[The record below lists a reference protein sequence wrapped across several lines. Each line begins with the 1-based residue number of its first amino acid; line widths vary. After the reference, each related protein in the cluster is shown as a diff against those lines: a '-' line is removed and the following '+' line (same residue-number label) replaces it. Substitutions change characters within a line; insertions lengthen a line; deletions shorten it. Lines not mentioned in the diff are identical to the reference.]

1 MQSYMSFSYFMPTVK
16 RFNCFVSSLLIVRM
30 RSPPRHIFLFLIS
43 LVKYFTVY
51 CTEQWVN
58 RLVLFH
64 IDDLFYEKVEYE
76 KLEIIVLTQIA
87 QTNLLFPVRI
97 RINQPKLSTFNI
109 LTLCCTHCSANRF

>member
-1 MQSYMSFSYFMPTVK
+1 M
-16 RFNCFVSSLLIVRM
+16 
-30 RSPPRHIFLFLIS
+30 
-43 LVKYFTVY
+43 Y

-87 QTNLLFPVRI
+87 KLLKLIFCFPSV
-97 RINQPKLSTFNI
+97 FE
-109 LTLCCTHCSANRF
+109 